1 MAKKQQKKWYLQT
14 LHLGVQNIDVKEV
27 AELGDWGQYWE
38 HPKPTI
44 LISPQDESMLPTTL
58 LHELLHA
65 ASAAYELELSERQV
79 RALDQLIPLL
89 LRQNPELARRLLG

>member
-1 MAKKQQKKWYLQT
+1 MAKKQQQKWYLQT
-14 LHLGVQNIDVKEV
+14 LHLGVQSIDVKEV
-27 AELGDWGQYWE
+27 AELTDWGQYRE
-38 HPKPTI
+38 YPKPTI

-65 ASAAYELELSERQV
+65 ASAAYELELDERQV